1 MNIPKTR
8 TLIGIAAIVV
18 AVFSGLSFYGFVNST
33 RTEGIQQETAI
44 SAQYQTNQ
52 NELSTY
58 VVSIKEQ
65 VGIANLKSAKI
76 DTILRHAVEGR
87 YGDDGFKPNGA
98 MFSAIQEAY
107 PDMTQNLALFD
118 RIAESVRAGRTE
130 FKLKQDRLLDQV
142 RVYKT
147 FMSDGL
153 VRQFVVKNLLG
164 FPSNN
169 LQARIGTKVVY
180 GNQALDQI
188 QVIVLTTGV
197 SENFS
202 TGTMDAIVK

>member
-1 MNIPKTR
+1 MNFLKTR
-8 TLIGIAAIVV
+8 NIVFIALVV
-18 AVFSGLSFYGFVNST
+18 VGLLSAAGFYGFVNST
-33 RTEGIQQETAI
+33 RTEGIQYETAI
-44 SAQYQTNQ
+44 SAQYQVNQ

-87 YGDDGFKPNGA
+87 YGEDGFKPNGA

-130 FKLKQDRLLDQV
+130 FKQKQDRLLDQV

-153 VRQFVVKNLLG
+153 VRQFVVKNMLG
-164 FPSNN
+164 FPSDN
-169 LQARIGTKVVY
+169 LQARIGAKVVT
-180 GNQALDQI
+180 GKDALDQI

-197 SENFS
+197 AENFS